1 MQSFLTI
8 LVAGAA
14 AFMAMVMMPPSE
26 PRQDATFVSASET
39 VTLADSEV
47 PPSIVISEARPLVL
61 ALDYNPTFEAGFDLT
76 VDGLSAFQE

>member
-8 LVAGAA
+8 FVAGTA
-14 AFMAMVMMPPSE
+14 AFLAMLMMPPSD
-26 PRQDATFVSASET
+26 PPQDATFVSASET
-39 VTLADSEV
+39 VTLADFEV

-61 ALDYNPTFEAGFDLT
+61 ALDYYPTVEAGFDLT